1 MKLTTRVV
9 FHHAIL
15 VFLTLILFASRSIAQ
30 NNPAPTPARI
40 TQAVDE
46 NNLVTLSGNVHPLA
60 RAQFD
65 RGPASS
71 DLALNRMLLV
81 LSRSPEQA
89 SGLLALLDQQQDKS
103 SPQYHR
109 WLTPQQF
116 GQQFGP
122 SDSDI
127 AQITSWLQIHGFHD
141 IHVSNGRVTIEF
153 SGTAAQV
160 QEALHTSIHR
170 YVVNGA
176 EHWANANDPQ
186 IPAALAPVVA
196 GVFTLHNFLKAPQ
209 SQVTPQAFSA
219 TVTTG
224 KRPQF
229 TAANGLHALLPGDF
243 YIIYNINP
251 LTNPPGATS
260 IAIVARTN
268 INVQDVQDFHDLA
281 QDQAQP
287 PQVLVNGPDPGD
299 LGGGEEAEAVLDAT
313 WVTALTPFASTTLVV
328 SQSTATTDGV
338 DLSENYVIDNN
349 FADVMSES
357 FGNCEANFTSAEAT
371 ATSSLAQQAAAEG
384 ITYVVASG
392 DSGAEGCDDP
402 NSETLATG
410 PLSVNLLASNPYVL
424 AVGGTIFDEGSNSS
438 KYWGPTN
445 TLISSDSIGS
455 AISYIPENV
464 WNESCK
470 SGQPDCSKPSIAA
483 GGGGASTFFTKPS
496 WQTGVPGIPA
506 DNARDLPDVSL
517 TAAGHDPY
525 LICIDGSCTANS
537 QGEITFYGVSG
548 TSASTQA
555 FAGIMANV
563 AQKIGVRLGQPNY
576 VLYRLANAENLSQCN
591 ASSTTT
597 LPASSCVFND
607 VTVGNN
613 AVPGE
618 LNYGT
623 ASAKYESGVGYDL
636 ATGLGSVNA
645 TNLINQWSSVTF
657 NATSTTF
664 SISPTTVMHGDPLNI
679 SGAVA
684 PTSGSGTP
692 TGVVWFTHNNDF
704 LGLIGDNTFAI
715 FPLDA
720 TASYSGTARLPG
732 GTYQLNTHYP
742 GDGTYGG
749 SSSSPLVQVTISPEP
764 TTLTFSVFTKNP
776 MGNLV
781 PFTSVPYGTPI
792 YFQAQINWQSGYG
805 SPTGGINYYSNG
817 GSSLWGAILSSA
829 SNGQSLSNA
838 DTIAPV
844 GTYSATA
851 LYLGDNSF
859 QSSSD
864 ITPSNFSI
872 TSISTQTSLAA
883 QQTAQGLILTAT
895 VSGTGVG
902 LPPGGLVT
910 FTNGVGGPALA
921 TGLLSS
927 GTSSGGTVQ
936 SIATFNATQLT
947 PGQYNFVAS
956 YPGDGNYG
964 ASASATVPMN
974 LTADFIVTN
983 QGIASQTVIPGQT
996 AMYINDIVIR
1006 PLFGYSSTVNVS
1018 CAVPAADTTCSV
1030 NPPSDATANG
1040 VGIGTMTIS
1049 TTAPGA
1055 SIAQPKVEP
1064 SGPPPFH
1071 LPASRLASLA
1081 FLLFSFLVLLTR
1093 TRQRRFAMP
1102 LALLLVMAGLAPV
1115 GCGGGGNSAVAP
1127 SSPSSPSSPQTPGT
1141 PAGNYTVTVTATAGS
1156 TTHTTTLTLIVQ

>member
-1 MKLTTRVV
+1 MKLATRVLSQQ
-9 FHHAIL
+9 AIL
-15 VFLTLILFASRSIAQ
+15 LFLTLIFSVSRSTAQ
-30 NNPAPTPARI
+30 NNPPQSRI

-65 RGPASS
+65 RGPAPA

-81 LSRSPEQA
+81 LSRSPEQE
-89 SGLLALLDQQQDKS
+89 SSLRALLDQQQDKS

-127 AQITSWLQIHGFHD
+127 AQITAWLQIHGFHD

-153 SGTAAQV
+153 SGNAAQV
-160 QEALHTSIHR
+160 QEAFRASIHR

-176 EHWANANDPQ
+176 EHWANANNPQ

-209 SQVTPQAFSA
+209 SQATPQAFPA
-219 TVTTG
+219 TARAG

-229 TAANGLHALLPGDF
+229 TGSTGLHALLPGDF

-251 LTNPPGATS
+251 LNNPPFSTS

-268 INVQDVQDFHDLA
+268 INVQDIQAFHDFA
-281 QDQAQP
+281 GDQAQP

-299 LGGGEEAEAVLDAT
+299 LGGGEEVEAVLDAT
-313 WVTALTPFASTTLVV
+313 WVTALTPFAGTTLVV

-338 DLSENYVIDNN
+338 DLSENYIIDNN

-357 FGNCEANFTSAEAT
+357 FGNCEANFTNAEAT
-371 ATSSLAQQAAAEG
+371 AVSSLAQQAAAEG
-384 ITYVVASG
+384 ITYVVSAG

-402 NSETLATG
+402 SSETVATG

-424 AVGGTIFDEGSNSS
+424 AVGGTIFNEGTNSGKYWSATNSS
-438 KYWGPTN
+438 
-445 TLISSDSIGS
+445 LSSDSIGS
-455 AISYIPENV
+455 ALSYIPENV

-470 SGQPDCSKPSIAA
+470 SGQPNCSKPGIAA
-483 GGGGASTFFTKPS
+483 GGGGASTFFPKPS
-496 WQTGVPGIPA
+496 WQTGVTGIPA

-517 TAAGHDPY
+517 SAAGHDPY
-525 LICIDGSCTANS
+525 LICVDASCIPNA
-537 QGEITFYGVSG
+537 QGEITLEGVAG

-555 FAGIMANV
+555 FAGIMASV
-563 AQKIGVRLGQPNY
+563 AHKMGVRLGQPNY
-576 VLYRLANAENLSQCN
+576 VLYRLANAETLSQCN
-591 ASSTTT
+591 ASNTTT

-623 ASAKYESGVGYDL
+623 PSAKYQSGVGYDL
-636 ATGLGSVNA
+636 ATGLGSVNI

-657 NATSTTF
+657 NPTSTTF
-664 SISPTTVMHGDPLNI
+664 SIAPTTAQHGDPINI

-692 TGVVWFTHNNDF
+692 TGVVWLSQNNLF
-704 LGLIGDNTFAI
+704 GLIGDNVVAT
-715 FPLDA
+715 FPLDL
-720 TASYSGTARLPG
+720 TASYTGTTRLAG
-732 GTYQLNTHYP
+732 GTYQLSAYYP

-749 SSSSPLVQVTISPEP
+749 SSSPTPTQITISPEP
-764 TTLTFSVFTKNP
+764 TTLTFSVLTKNL
-776 MGNLV
+776 MGNMV

-792 YFQAQINWQSGYG
+792 YFQAQVNWLSGYG
-805 SPTGGINYYSNG
+805 SPTGEILFDNSGGNGIWN
-817 GSSLWGAILSSA
+817 AILNSKSSG
-829 SNGQSLSNA
+829 NSLSGP
-838 DTIAPV
+838 DTITPV

-851 LYLGDNSF
+851 IYVGDNSF
-859 QSSSD
+859 GSSFNN
-864 ITPSNFSI
+864 TPISFSI

-883 QQTAQGLILTAT
+883 QQTSQGLTLTAT

-902 LPPGGLVT
+902 SPPSGQVT
-910 FTNGVGGPALA
+910 FTNGAGGPTLA
-921 TGLLSS
+921 TVFLSP
-927 GTSSGGTVQ
+927 GSSSAGTVQ
-936 SIATFNATQLT
+936 SIATFNGTQLA

-956 YPGDGNYG
+956 YPGDANYG
-964 ASASATVPMN
+964 ASASATVPMT
-974 LTADFIVTN
+974 LTADFALVVN
-983 QGIASQTVIPGQT
+983 QGTTPQTVTPGHT
-996 AMYINDIVIR
+996 AMFINNILVV
-1006 PLFGYSSTVNVS
+1006 PLFGYSATVNVS
-1018 CAVPAADTTCSV
+1018 CTVPALDTTCSV
-1030 NPPSDATANG
+1030 NPASYAIANG
-1040 VGIGTMTIS
+1040 VADGTTVTIT
-1049 TTAPGA
+1049 TTAPGGA
-1055 SIAQPKVEP
+1055 ISQGKAGP
-1064 SGPPPFH
+1064 SGPPFR
-1071 LPASRLASLA
+1071 LPAARLATMA
-1081 FLLFSFLVLLTR
+1081 LLLCAIVVLLTQTKR
-1093 TRQRRFAMP
+1093 RRFAMP
-1102 LALLLVMAGLAPV
+1102 LALLLLMAGIAPL
-1115 GCGGGGNSAVAP
+1115 GCGGGGNSGTGGSAP
-1127 SSPSSPSSPQTPGT
+1127 QGSGT
-1141 PAGNYTVTVTATAGS
+1141 PAGTYTVTVTGTAGS
-1156 TTHTTTLTLIVQ
+1156 TTHTSTLTLVVQ